1 MLATAI
7 PRSKPRSPEVI
18 RLLLAL
24 GPTHAQRPKLQW
36 PATPNPSRTGNARAS
51 GHDAMLPQ
59 PRQRSKGLLQHQCP
73 KNLRDGPAT
82 CSRPTGRQNR
92 SLLESSGGRPLFFS
106 EKRFHITL
114 QELVFPT
121 QSADVGSHKSYN
133 SLKFNVLCH
142 QFLESVQIIRKAA
155 PSRAFDRTF
164 F

>member
-92 SLLESSGGRPLFFS
+92 SLLESSGGRPLFFFGKAFS
-106 EKRFHITL
+106 YHSPGTGVSDSVR
-114 QELVFPT
+114 
-121 QSADVGSHKSYN
+121 GRGKS
-133 SLKFNVLCH
+133 
-142 QFLESVQIIRKAA
+142 QIIQLVEIQCVV
-155 PSRAFDRTF
+155 PPVPGERANHT
-164 F
+164 